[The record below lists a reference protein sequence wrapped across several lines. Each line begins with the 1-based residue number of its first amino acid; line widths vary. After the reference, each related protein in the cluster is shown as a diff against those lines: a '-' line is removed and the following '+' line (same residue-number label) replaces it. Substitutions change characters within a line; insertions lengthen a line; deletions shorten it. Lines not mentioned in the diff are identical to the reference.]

1 MSDKAS
7 VTRDGPFEIAAAVVG
22 GVVRTGL
29 TVASVPLVLL
39 PRGPRRRVRRAMV
52 EIARAVIV
60 LPKELSNL
68 TERVV
73 DDIFTGAPPT
83 LNLPSLPSP
92 DRLGERARAFTERLA
107 RAADE
112 FGSSVSRATGRAA
125 DQVEK
130 VSAKVDE
137 WVDKPPT
144 APKA

>member
-1 MSDKAS
+1 MSDNPNAS

-52 EIARAVIV
+52 ELTRAVIV

-73 DDIFTGAPPT
+73 DDIFTGPPPT
-83 LNLPSLPSP
+83 LSLPSP

-112 FGSSVSRATGRAA
+112 FGTSVSRATGRAA

-130 VSAKVDE
+130 AAAKVDE
-137 WVDKPPT
+137 WVEKPPT
-144 APKA
+144 TPKA